1 MDDRTSSQHEPAPP
15 VPPQP
20 KQPALEEAVTK
31 AFVGPNGI
39 RAGWRLL
46 IFLLI
51 MGALMAGAG
60 AVAVLLF
67 SKGKQ
72 PNVPFTA
79 PAVAISEGILFFCA
93 LLASWIMAK
102 IEGRTLADYGLP
114 VREAFGK
121 NFWQGTLIGFASIT
135 ALLVAMRLLRVFYF
149 GAIALERAEI
159 VKYAALWG
167 LAFLMVAFF
176 EEFFFRGYALFTATT
191 GLTFWPAAILSCCA
205 FGYVHHGNP
214 GENWLGAFN
223 AGAVGFLF
231 CLILRRTGS
240 LWMAIGFHAAW
251 DWGETYFYGVPD
263 SGLVA
268 PGHLFNPSFSGPAWL
283 TGGSVGPEGSWLC
296 LALIAI
302 LCVIFAA
309 CFPEAKYPNPAAIPD
324 PRRRK
329 PEPPL
334 SILAPEP

>member
-1 MDDRTSSQHEPAPP
+1 MDDPISPPEPSAPL
-15 VPPQP
+15 PPEP
-20 KQPALEEAVTK
+20 KPTALEEMVTK

-46 IFLLI
+46 LFLGIL
-51 MGALMAGAG
+51 GAIYFGTEWLAMYGAPG
-60 AVAVLLF
+60 
-67 SKGKQ
+67 
-72 PNVPFTA
+72 TA
-79 PAVAISEGILFFCA
+79 PQAQLDAVTIAVGEGISFAVVLAIS
-93 LLASWIMAK
+93 WMMAR
-102 IEGRTLADYGLP
+102 IEGRRIADYGLP
-114 VREAFGK
+114 ANQAFRGK
-121 NFWQGTLIGFASIT
+121 FWVGAVIGFTSIS
-135 ALLVAMRLLRVFYF
+135 ALLGAIRLLGGFHLGPLVLH
-149 GAIALERAEI
+149 GTEAA
-159 VKYAALWG
+159 KYAGLWG
-167 LAFLMVAFF
+167 FAFLMVALL

-191 GLTFWPAAILSCCA
+191 GITFWPAAILSCCA
-205 FGYVHHGNP
+205 FGYVHHGNS

-223 AGAVGFLF
+223 AGATGFLF

-240 LWMAIGFHAAW
+240 LWLPIGFHAAW

-268 PGHLFNPSFSGPAWL
+268 PGHLFNPSFSGPTWL

-296 LALIAI
+296 LALLAI
-302 LCVIFAA
+302 LCVIFAT